1 MFCDASGFT
10 ALTEALDKQPNGAE
24 KLGECINNF
33 FAPLIQIVNFW
44 GGDIIKFSGDAL
56 TIVWPVDDDID
67 YVKSKSKRTRRT
79 IF

>member
-1 MFCDASGFT
+1 M
-10 ALTEALDKQPNGAE
+10 TEALDKQPNGAE

-56 TIVWPVDDDID
+56 TIVWPVDDDIID
-67 YVKSKSKRTRRT
+67 TQSKS
-79 IF
+79 IFLSSPFLNFHFF